1 MSAKTKIV
9 VFKLKELLLTA
20 IFVVLAI
27 VLIVLLI
34 LILSGK
40 SHDKQSDVQKTGYTP
55 GVYTASIILS
65 SNPVEIE
72 VTVDS
77 EQIKSID
84 MVNSSNAVTTMYPL
98 ITASLESVSEQ
109 IIKNNSTDNITYNED
124 NKYTSVVLVNAI
136 KQALE
141 KARP

>member
-34 LILSGK
+34 LILSCK
-40 SHDKQSDVQKTGYTP
+40 SHDKQSNVQKTGYTT

-84 MVNSSNAVTTMYPL
+84 MVNSSDAVTTMYPL

>member
-1 MSAKTKIV
+1 
-9 VFKLKELLLTA
+9 
-20 IFVVLAI
+20 
-27 VLIVLLI
+27 
-34 LILSGK
+34 
-40 SHDKQSDVQKTGYTP
+40 
-55 GVYTASIILS
+55 
-65 SNPVEIE
+65 VEIE

-84 MVNSSNAVTTMYPL
+84 MVNSSDAVTTMYPL

>member
-1 MSAKTKIV
+1 
-9 VFKLKELLLTA
+9 
-20 IFVVLAI
+20 
-27 VLIVLLI
+27 
-34 LILSGK
+34 
-40 SHDKQSDVQKTGYTP
+40 
-55 GVYTASIILS
+55 
-65 SNPVEIE
+65 
-72 VTVDS
+72 
-77 EQIKSID
+77 
-84 MVNSSNAVTTMYPL
+84 MYPL

>member
-1 MSAKTKIV
+1 
-9 VFKLKELLLTA
+9 
-20 IFVVLAI
+20 
-27 VLIVLLI
+27 
-34 LILSGK
+34 
-40 SHDKQSDVQKTGYTP
+40 
-55 GVYTASIILS
+55 
-65 SNPVEIE
+65 
-72 VTVDS
+72 
-77 EQIKSID
+77 
-84 MVNSSNAVTTMYPL
+84 MVNSSDAVTTMYPL